1 MYVVQYPG
9 SKQLKN
15 CPNTR

>member
-1 MYVVQYPG
+1 MYVVQSPG